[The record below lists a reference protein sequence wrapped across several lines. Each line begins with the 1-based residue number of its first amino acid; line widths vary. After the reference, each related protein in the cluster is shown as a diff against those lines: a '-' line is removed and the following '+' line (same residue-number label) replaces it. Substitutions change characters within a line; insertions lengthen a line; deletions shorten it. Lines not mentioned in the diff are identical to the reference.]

1 MLITTGKLLLAS
13 YLHIQVLLKTWL
25 SLTTDALGSIDIE
38 MRYVKKN
45 KGGFTLLS
53 SGRKAV
59 LVTMVMSLVVA
70 LSENEKV

>member
-1 MLITTGKLLLAS
+1 MLITTGKLHLAS